1 MVKKGT
7 RGQGI
12 SASKSAISNP
22 PHRRGAIN
30 EPWRAGADSLQGMNV
45 MSTRPDVERYA
56 ST

>member
-7 RGQGI
+7 REQGI